1 MIGQFCLQFSVKY
14 LSDRKKKIKLRKIYQ
29 CTDKRTKTD
38 ELWKV
43 KTLAGKMKHDFF
55 SFSPIFRKIKKNA
68 ELFHRIVKAVKKFG
82 MVMNS
87 QKVYEFYIRT
97 YSARILVP
105 TNQPSRPE
113 LQFQTFYI
121 EQLWFGWAAKVKQ
134 QMGRHLST

>member
-1 MIGQFCLQFSVKY
+1 MI
-14 LSDRKKKIKLRKIYQ
+14 
-29 CTDKRTKTD
+29 
-38 ELWKV
+38 
-43 KTLAGKMKHDFF
+43 FF
-55 SFSPIFRKIKKNA
+55 SSSPIFRKIKKNA

-121 EQLWFGWAAKVKQ
+121 EQLWLGWAAKVKQ

>member
-1 MIGQFCLQFSVKY
+1 MI
-14 LSDRKKKIKLRKIYQ
+14 
-29 CTDKRTKTD
+29 
-38 ELWKV
+38 
-43 KTLAGKMKHDFF
+43 FF

-121 EQLWFGWAAKVKQ
+121 EQLWLGWAAKVKQ